1 MKKAVNW
8 FKNLSKKQRIILI
21 LIIIVAVLSTIAMI
35 ISFILISK
43 KESPKKPKPIP
54 TKITKKE
61 APKPEKFYASLSG
74 AQVGSAEEVNKPVIG
89 VMIEN
94 SLPARPQSG
103 LNQAE
108 VVFEAVAEG
117 GITRFLAL
125 YQQNQP
131 ELIGPVR
138 SLRGYYLD
146 WASGFQASVAHVGG
160 SGDALARIRDGNH
173 RDMDQFFNSGSFW
186 RSRDRYAPHNVYTN
200 FTNLSSLNSS
210 KGWSNSNFQGFNY
223 KDEIKTTSVSTTQI
237 QINLSGHYYN
247 TSYAY
252 NPECNCYPRSQ
263 AGQSHIDREK
273 GQIQPKN
280 IVALR
285 IDMNRGAD
293 GYHNFYSTIGS
304 GSGVIFKDG
313 VAEEIIWEKSSENA
327 NLILKN
333 QNGQQIKLNRGQT
346 WIVAVPNSGGSI
358 SWQ

>member
-1 MKKAVNW
+1 MKKAANW
-8 FKNLSKKQRIILI
+8 FKNLSKKQKIMLI
-21 LIIIVAVLSTIAMI
+21 LLGFIV
-35 ISFILISK
+35 ILTSGFMTFFALQPK
-43 KESPKKPKPIP
+43 KEAPQKPIS
-54 TKITKKE
+54 TKTTKK

-74 AQVGSAEEVNKPVIG
+74 VQVGSATEVNKPVIG

-94 SLPARPQSG
+94 SVPARPQSG

-173 RDMDQFFNSGSFW
+173 RDMDQFFNANSFW
-186 RSRDRYAPHNVYTN
+186 RAQDRYAPHNVYTN
-200 FTNLSSLNSS
+200 FTNLSNLNNS
-210 KGWSNSNFQGFNY
+210 KGWSNSNFEGFSY
-223 KDEIKTTSVSTTQI
+223 KDEAKNTAPSVSQI

-247 TSYAY
+247 TSYSY
-252 NPECNCYPRSQ
+252 NPECNCYLRNQ
-263 AGQSHIDREK
+263 AGSAHLDREK

-285 IDMNRGAD
+285 IEMGRGAD
-293 GYHNFYSTIGS
+293 GYHNVYSTIGS
-304 GSGVIFKDG
+304 GSGVVFRDG
-313 VAEEIIWEKSSENA
+313 VSEEITWEKSSEGSNI
-327 NLILKN
+327 ILKN
-333 QNGQQIKLNRGQT
+333 QNGQQAKLNRGQT
-346 WIVAVPNSGGSI
+346 WIVAVPISGGAI